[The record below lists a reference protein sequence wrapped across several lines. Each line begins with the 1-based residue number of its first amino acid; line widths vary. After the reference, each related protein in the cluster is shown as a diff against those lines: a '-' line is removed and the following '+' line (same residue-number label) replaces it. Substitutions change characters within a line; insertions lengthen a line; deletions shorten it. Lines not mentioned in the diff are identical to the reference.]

1 MTTSTRGRTPAA
13 RPGPARPAP
22 RPATRRTA
30 PRPAPAAAQRPRAQA
45 RPSASRRRP
54 AGGGPTRRSARIA
67 DPCRR
72 LRGGLVIVGL
82 LVLVLAARL
91 VQLQGMESTVYAA
104 KAEKQRLRTVSLAAQ
119 RGAIVDRDGVM
130 LAMNVET
137 RSVYAN
143 PRLIKD
149 PAAVASRLAPL
160 LGVPQADIEAKLA
173 RDKAFVYL
181 ARDVEPDRAREAL
194 ALKLPGVGAERS
206 SRRVYPNNALGAAVI
221 GFVGRDGTGLGGVE
235 YALQRPLAGEPGTLL
250 VEEDEHGREIPSG
263 ERRETAPLPGTTQV
277 LTLDRDIQWY
287 AEKTL
292 SEQVAKSG
300 AKGGTAIVMD
310 VRTGEVLALATTPTF
325 DPNKATSAAPELRG
339 NPAVSSVYEPGS
351 VNKVITAAAALETG
365 LVTPTSVITVP
376 TSVRVADKTF
386 TDVHS
391 NGVQR
396 MTFTGVIAKSS
407 NVGTITVAQQLGR
420 EKLYEYLRKFGFGE
434 RTGVKFPG
442 ESPGLLPP
450 PAKWSGSQAGTIPIG
465 QGVAATSLQ
474 IASVYATVA
483 NDGVRVTPSVVR
495 GSRDAAGRL
504 TTAAPPKKQRVISSK
519 TATQLQRML
528 EAVTNEGGTATAA
541 RIEGYRVA
549 GKTGTARKVG
559 SNGRYDGTY
568 ISSFVGFAPAEAPRL
583 VVSVSLDEPGVIFG
597 GVVAAPVFGKLMSF
611 SLGTLRIPPTG
622 RVPEAP
628 VPLLAP

>member
-1 MTTSTRGRTPAA
+1 MTTTRTRSRTPSRPAAARTGTRAQPRAVSSRAGSPARPHPAA
-13 RPGPARPAP
+13 RPTRRPPARPV
-22 RPATRRTA
+22 RRT
-30 PRPAPAAAQRPRAQA
+30 PPV
-45 RPSASRRRP
+45 
-54 AGGGPTRRSARIA
+54 A

-72 LRGGLVIVGL
+72 LRGGLVVVGVV
-82 LVLVLAARL
+82 VLVLAARL

-104 KAEKQRLRTVSLAAQ
+104 KAEQQRVRKVPLAAQ
-119 RGAIVDRDGVM
+119 RGAIVDRDGVP

-137 RSVYAN
+137 RSLYAN
-143 PRLIKD
+143 PRLVSD
-149 PAAVASRLAPL
+149 PRGTAERLAPL
-160 LGVPQADIEAKLA
+160 IGVPVAELESKLS
-173 RDKAFVYL
+173 RDKSFVYL
-181 ARDVEPDRAREAL
+181 ARDVDPEKARAVL
-194 ALKLPGVGAERS
+194 ALRPQVAGIGAEPS
-206 SRRVYPNNALGAAVI
+206 TRRVYPNAALGAAVI
-221 GFVGRDGTGLGGVE
+221 GFVGRDGSGLGGVE
-235 YALQRPLAGEPGTLL
+235 YSMQAPLAGQSGSLL
-250 VEEDEHGREIPSG
+250 VEEDEQGREIPSG
-263 ERRETAPLPGTTQV
+263 ERRETAPTPGTTQV
-277 LTLDRDIQWY
+277 LTIDRDIQWM

-310 VRTGEVLALATTPTF
+310 VRTGEILALATTPTF
-325 DPNKATSAAPELRG
+325 DPNRATAAPPELRG

-351 VNKVITAAAALETG
+351 VNKVITAAAALESG
-365 LVTPTSVITVP
+365 LVTPTSTIVVP
-376 TSVRVADKTF
+376 TSIRVADKTF

-407 NVGTITVAQQLGR
+407 NVGTIAVAEQLGR
-420 EKLYEYLRKFGFGE
+420 AKVYEYLRKFGFGE
-434 RTGVKFPG
+434 KTGVRFPG
-442 ESPGLLPP
+442 ESAGILPRP
-450 PAKWSGSQAGTIPIG
+450 EDWSGSQAGTIPIG

-495 GSRDAAGRL
+495 GSRDASGHLVPA
-504 TTAAPPKKQRVISSK
+504 AAPRKNRVVSSR
-519 TATQLQRML
+519 TATQLARML

-541 RIEGYRVA
+541 RIDGYRVA

-559 SNGRYDGTY
+559 ANGRYDGTY

-611 SLGTLRIPPTG
+611 SLGAMRIPPTG
-622 RVPEAP
+622 RVAEPP